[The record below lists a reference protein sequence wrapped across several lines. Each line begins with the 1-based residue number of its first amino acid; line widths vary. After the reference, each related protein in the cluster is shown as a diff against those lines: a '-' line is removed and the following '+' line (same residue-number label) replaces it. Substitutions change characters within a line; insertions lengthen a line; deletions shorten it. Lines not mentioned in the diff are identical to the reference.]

1 MPLGRAVEN
10 LRATQRRGLIS
21 IFCKRLP
28 QHRMRFHWFFGRAS
42 DRNFQCLA
50 HSMVLPRFSMLKTDD
65 NDVAMLINVPQPALL
80 VRKLNE
86 HDLLGERH
94 SDTICGELPGQWA
107 WFCRA
112 D

>member
-21 IFCKRLP
+21 IFCQRLP
-28 QHRMRFHWFFGRAS
+28 QHRMRFHWFLGRAS

-65 NDVAMLINVPQPALL
+65 NDVAMLINVQA
-80 VRKLNE
+80 VYST
-86 HDLLGERH
+86 HDSAGAPSKE
-94 SDTICGELPGQWA
+94 TQ
-107 WFCRA
+107 
-112 D
+112 